1 MLYEM
6 GEVSFHLLQQMV
18 FRLMLWSEPQILHQR
33 NVVLSALNQSYHRFV
48 VLP

>member
-6 GEVSFHLLQQMV
+6 GEVSFNLLQQKV

-33 NVVLSALNQSYHRFV
+33 NVKLNA
-48 VLP
+48 